1 MNKFGQKGHLTI
13 VALAFRYQKTLTQTH
28 FTLNLKVYY
37 FTFWL
42 WDQFLDQIVQNLVPQ
57 WAIFN

>member
-13 VALAFRYQKTLTQTH
+13 VALAFRYQKTLTQTR
-28 FTLNLKVYY
+28 
-37 FTFWL
+37 TFWL